1 MTSAQRGDVEMQT
14 TVLISCVSGTVTRG
28 GGKGKKIRTFLWM
41 SLMEAPKGNYQWL
54 GYFS

>member
-28 GGKGKKIRTFLWM
+28 GGKGKKNPNIFVDVING
-41 SLMEAPKGNYQWL
+41 SP
-54 GYFS
+54 